1 MSKDIEKIINKVVQ
15 SAQLAMILEVSA
27 YPKPGNVHRTADFK
41 DTKYEH
47 FLASAIAVL
56 PQLQKAAKTGVKV
69 ALSEIT
75 PSQAEIGNIIKEGI
89 IETTKWHKGGNTNLG
104 ILILMIPLAMAE
116 AYTLM
121 KNKNSK
127 NLRKN
132 IKLFTEATTPTDT
145 INLYEAIEIA
155 KPGGLGKTNYLD
167 VTDPKSATQIISQKI
182 SLHTIFKKSASY
194 DKIAEEW
201 ATNYKITFEIG
212 APYLRRVYRETGNTN
227 IAIVHTFL
235 KILSTIPD
243 TLIVR
248 KTSLTTARKVSETA
262 KQVLELGGLTTERGT
277 KLLWK
282 FDKELRKEGNKL
294 NPGTTA
300 DLTASSLM
308 VTIFNGFKP

>member
-1 MSKDIEKIINKVVQ
+1 MPKDTEEIINKVVQ

-41 DTKYEH
+41 DTTYEH

-56 PQLQKAAKTGVKV
+56 PQLQKAAKMGVKV
-69 ALSEIT
+69 ALSEIS
-75 PSQAEIGNIIKEGI
+75 PSQAEIGNIIKEGV
-89 IETTKWHKGGNTNLG
+89 IETAKWQKGGNTNLG
-104 ILILMIPLAMAE
+104 VLILMIPLIMAE
-116 AYTLM
+116 TYTLT
-121 KNKNSK
+121 KNQELKK
-127 NLRKN
+127 LRKN
-132 IKLFTEATTPTDT
+132 IKLFTEATTPTDA
-145 INLYEAIEIA
+145 INLYEAIKIA

-167 VTDPKSATQIISQKI
+167 VTDPKSTKQIINQKI
-182 SLHTIFKKSASY
+182 SLYKIFEKSASY

-201 ATNYKITFEIG
+201 ITNYKITFEIG
-212 APYLRRVYRETGNTN
+212 APYLQRVYKETGNTN

-243 TLIVR
+243 TLIAR
-248 KTSLTTARKVSETA
+248 KTNFTMARKISEKA
-262 KQVLELGGLTTERGT
+262 KQILELGGLTTERGT
-277 KLLWK
+277 KLLWE

-308 VTIFNGFKP
+308 ITIFNGFKP